1 MIDIKVG
8 ANVNKVLAQ
17 EQHKSLIKK
26 FKRRKVYVRFKGNI
40 STANLAKMG
49 SLSSKNWGVNYLL
62 YLIDVFTKYAWVK
75 SLGDKKS

>member
-1 MIDIKVG
+1 MG

-26 FKRRKVYVRFKGNI
+26 FKRRKVYVRFKYNI

-62 YLIDVFTKYAWVK
+62 CLIDVFTIYAWVK